1 MEKIKNGIYVTI
13 PGQLPTG
20 PAFWINN
27 WGLDRSTAKIKGV
40 IVVINVKR
48 ELGRLN
54 GLICQINVLCND
66 EELEI
71 LRDILTNRIQELDQD
86 HLSQEGREDLGVL
99 RATFNEECIKLSELQ
114 STNPKRRK
122 CYNKAM
128 NLLDKRLEL
137 ILKC

>member
-1 MEKIKNGIYVTI
+1 M
-13 PGQLPTG
+13 
-20 PAFWINN
+20 
-27 WGLDRSTAKIKGV
+27 
-40 IVVINVKR
+40 INVKR
-48 ELGRLN
+48 ELGNLN

-86 HLSQEGREDLGVL
+86 HLSQEGREDLRVL
-99 RATFNEECIKLSELQ
+99 RGSFNGECIKLSELS